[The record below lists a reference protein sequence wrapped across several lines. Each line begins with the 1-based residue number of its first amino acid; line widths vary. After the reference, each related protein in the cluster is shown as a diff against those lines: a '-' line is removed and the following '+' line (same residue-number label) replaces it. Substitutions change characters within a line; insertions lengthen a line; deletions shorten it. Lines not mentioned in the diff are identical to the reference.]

1 MRRKVYLL
9 FATLTISE
17 VLAAVLFFRVPPFP
31 ACLAFGILNALGAGL
46 AIYFQGLSCSLP
58 RRPVE
63 ENANFNTNSIFV
75 STLQI
80 ADQTLPVLRG
90 GLNKTTAAKTAGII
104 QDLTQVPAIAIT
116 DRERVLTFLGVGC
129 DQHQA
134 GDRILTEATKEVIA
148 TGRMRVVH
156 TPQGLCCPRYG
167 KSCNCPLKSAV
178 IVPLKCR
185 DEIVGAL
192 KLYQTREG
200 VFQPEIVRLAV
211 GLANLL
217 SLQIE
222 LSELDRQRQLLTEAR
237 LEALNAQINPHF
249 FFNTLNTIISFSRTD
264 PERARRLLIRLAKLF
279 RQTLSRHG
287 SLTTLQEELD
297 CVRTYLVLE
306 KARFGNKFRYL
317 QDVPPELL
325 DYHIPVL
332 SLQPLVENAVNHG
345 LLPKEGPGTVK
356 VSGRLVEGELHL
368 AVEDDGVGI
377 PAGKINLVTQPGYG
391 SGNGVGLS
399 NVNLRFQSLYGKDYG
414 LCLMSEVGKGTTVI
428 LRVPL
433 LKAAMVKE
441 TVPNTP
447 AKELIASDT

>member
-1 MRRKVYLL
+1 MHRKIYLL
-9 FATLTISE
+9 FTALTAGEVLVATLFFQAP
-17 VLAAVLFFRVPPFP
+17 LPAAGLVFIV
-31 ACLAFGILNALGAGL
+31 LNALGAGL
-46 AIYFQGLSCSLP
+46 AVYLQGPPCSLSQP
-58 RRPVE
+58 LVE
-63 ENANFNTNSIFV
+63 EETNFNNDSIFA

-80 ADQTLPVLRG
+80 ANQTLPVLRG
-90 GLNKTTAAKTAGII
+90 GLNETTAAKTADII

-148 TGRMRVVH
+148 TGRMKVVN

-167 KSCNCPLKSAV
+167 TGCNCPLKSAV
-178 IVPLKCR
+178 IVPLKCQ

-192 KLYQTREG
+192 KLYQTKEG
-200 VFQPEIVRLAV
+200 LFQPEIIRLAA

-264 PERARRLLIRLAKLF
+264 PDRARRLLIRLANLF
-279 RQTLSRHG
+279 RQTLNRHG
-287 SLTTLQEELD
+287 SLTTLREELE

-317 QDVPPELL
+317 QDVPPELM

-332 SLQPLVENAVNHG
+332 SLQPLVENAINHG
-345 LLPKEGPGTVK
+345 LLPKEGPGTIK
-356 VSGRLVEGELHL
+356 ISGRLVEGELHL
-368 AVEDDGVGI
+368 AVRDDGNGI
-377 PAGKINLVTQPGYG
+377 PAEKINLVMQPGYG

-399 NVNLRFQSLYGKDYG
+399 NVNLRFQSLYGQDYG
-414 LCLMSEVGKGTTVI
+414 LRLTSPAGQGTTVY
-428 LRVPL
+428 LRVPV
-433 LKAAMVKE
+433 LKTAMVKE
-441 TVPNTP
+441 TP
-447 AKELIASDT
+447 AKELVANDI

>member
-1 MRRKVYLL
+1 MHRKNYLL
-9 FATLTISE
+9 FAA
-17 VLAAVLFFRVPPFP
+17 LAAGEILTAALLFQVPPFL
-31 ACLAFGILNALGAGL
+31 AILAFGIFNALGAGL
-46 AIYFQGLSCSLP
+46 VKSFQGPPCSLSQP
-58 RRPVE
+58 PE
-63 ENANFNTNSIFV
+63 EEDTSFSNDSIFA
-75 STLQI
+75 STMQI
-80 ADQTLPVLRG
+80 ANQTLPVLRG
-90 GLNKTTAAKTAGII
+90 GLNETTAAKTAEII

-148 TGRMRVVH
+148 TGRMKVVN

-167 KSCNCPLKSAV
+167 MGCNCPLKSAV

-185 DEIVGAL
+185 EEIVGAL
-192 KLYQTREG
+192 KLYQTKEG
-200 VFQPEIVRLAV
+200 LFQPEIVRLAA

-264 PERARRLLIRLAKLF
+264 PDRARRLLIRLANLF
-279 RQTLSRHG
+279 RQTLNRHG
-287 SLTTLQEELD
+287 SLTTLREELE

-317 QDVPPELL
+317 QDVPPELM

-356 VSGRLVEGELHL
+356 VSGRLRDGELHL
-368 AVEDDGVGI
+368 AVKDDGTGI
-377 PAGKINLVTQPGYG
+377 PTEKVSRVMQPGYG

-399 NVNLRFQSLYGKDYG
+399 NVNLRFQSLYGQDYG
-414 LCLMSEVGKGTTVI
+414 LRLTSQAGQGTTVF
-428 LRVPL
+428 LRVPV
-433 LKAAMVKE
+433 LKAA
-441 TVPNTP
+441 TVEETP
-447 AKELIASDT
+447 AKELLANDV

>member
-1 MRRKVYLL
+1 MRRKFYLL
-9 FATLTISE
+9 FTALTIGE
-17 VLAAVLFFRVPPFP
+17 ILAAVFFFRVPPLP
-31 ACLAFGILNALGAGL
+31 AVLAFGVFNALGAGL
-46 AIYFQGLSCSLP
+46 VAYLQGPPCAPSQP
-58 RRPVE
+58 PVE
-63 ENANFNTNSIFV
+63 DNTIFNTDSIFV

-80 ADQTLPVLRG
+80 ANQTLPVLRG
-90 GLNKTTAAKTAGII
+90 GFNETTAAKTADII

-148 TGRMRVVH
+148 TGRMKVVH

-167 KSCNCPLKSAV
+167 MGCNCPLKSAV

-185 DEIVGAL
+185 EEIVGAL

-200 VFQPEIVRLAV
+200 VFQPEIIRLAV

-287 SLTTLQEELD
+287 SLTSLQEELD

-317 QDVPPELL
+317 QDVPVELL
-325 DYHIPVL
+325 DYHIPIL
-332 SLQPLVENAVNHG
+332 SLQPLVENAINHG
-345 LLPKEGPGTVK
+345 LLPKEGAGTVK
-356 VSGRLVEGELHL
+356 ISGRLVGNELHL
-368 AVEDDGVGI
+368 AVKDDGVGI
-377 PAGKINLVTQPGYG
+377 PAEKINLVMQPGYG

-414 LCLMSEVGKGTTVI
+414 LRLMSEVGKGTTVI

-441 TVPNTP
+441 TVPETP
-447 AKELIASDT
+447 AKELLANDA